1 MLSAVRSTVL
11 VVDDEESIRNYLS
24 EVLQFEGYECICFSE
39 SLAALAY
46 LTRGTK
52 LPDLM
57 LADISMP
64 DLGGIEL
71 LRSAKSMHPGMP
83 VILVSGLYELAL
95 ALEAID
101 AGADDYLRKP
111 VLPSEVATLVGK
123 YLQPDS
129 RQRGEDLQASIREL
143 LAEQPSNFESSERLR
158 DVFRKLGFK
167 RYETFQHS
175 KRVAAYAV
183 LLGRRCG
190 LPKKELDSLR
200 LGALLHDIGKIGV
213 PRNVLQ
219 KPGNLTADEW
229 QVMRSHPLIGYRL
242 LSAFPEL
249 RIEADIVRSHH
260 EEYSGS
266 GYPQQLQGEAIPY
279 AARLFS
285 IVDTFDAITSD
296 RPYRPAQSITKACE
310 EIGRMAG
317 GQFDPALVREF
328 LQIPVRDLEVVR
340 KQYPDAAGD
349 EELMP

>member
-1 MLSAVRSTVL
+1 MPSASRSTVL
-11 VVDDEESIRNYLS
+11 VVDDEESIRNYLA
-24 EVLQFEGYECICFSE
+24 EVLKFEGYQCICFSE

-46 LTRGTK
+46 LTRG
-52 LPDLM
+52 LSVPDLM
-57 LADISMP
+57 LADIAMP
-64 DLGGIEL
+64 GLGGIEL
-71 LRSAKSMHPGMP
+71 LRSAKSMHPEMP

-95 ALEAID
+95 ALEALD

-111 VLPSEVATLVGK
+111 VRPSELATLVGK

-129 RQRGEDLQASIREL
+129 HQRREAMQASIGEL
-143 LAEQPSNFESSERLR
+143 LAGQAADFENSDQLR
-158 DVFRKLGFK
+158 DIFRELGFK

-190 LPKKELDSLR
+190 LPQQQLDSLR

-219 KPGNLTADEW
+219 KPGNLSDDEW
-229 QVMRSHPLIGYRL
+229 QVMRAHPAIGYRL
-242 LSAFPEL
+242 LAAFPAM
-249 RIEADIVRSHH
+249 RGEAEIVYCHH
-260 EEYSGS
+260 EEYGGT
-266 GYPQQLQGEAIPY
+266 GYPQGLKAEAIPY

-296 RPYRPAQSITKACE
+296 RPYRLAQPVAQARE

-317 GQFDPALVREF
+317 AQFDPRLVREF
-328 LQIPVRDLEVVR
+328 LEIPAEELEEVRR
-340 KQYPDAAGD
+340 KYPDAAGS
-349 EELMP
+349 EESGS

>member
-1 MLSAVRSTVL
+1 MPSAPRSTVL
-11 VVDDEESIRNYLS
+11 VVDDEESIRNYLA
-24 EVLQFEGYECICFSE
+24 EVLLFEGYECICFSE

-46 LTRGTK
+46 LTRGAK

-101 AGADDYLRKP
+101 AGADDYLKKP
-111 VLPSEVATLVGK
+111 VRPSEVATLVGK

-129 RQRGEDLQASIREL
+129 QQRREELQASIREL
-143 LAEQPSNFESSERLR
+143 LAEHPSNFESSERLR

-219 KPGNLTADEW
+219 KPGNLTDDEW

-242 LSAFPEL
+242 LAGFPDL
-249 RIEADIVRSHH
+249 GIEADIVRSHH

-296 RPYRPAQSITKACE
+296 RPYRPAQSTTKACE

-317 GQFDPALVREF
+317 EQFDPALVREF
-328 LQIPVRDLEVVR
+328 MQIPAGDLEAVR

-349 EELMP
+349 EDLMP

>member
-1 MLSAVRSTVL
+1 MPSASRSTVL

-46 LTRGTK
+46 LTRG
-52 LPDLM
+52 LSRPDLM
-57 LADISMP
+57 LADIAMP

-71 LRSAKSMHPGMP
+71 LRSAKSMHPDMP

-95 ALEAID
+95 ALEALE
-101 AGADDYLRKP
+101 AGADDYLKKP
-111 VLPSEVATLVGK
+111 VRPSELATLVGK

-129 RQRGEDLQASIREL
+129 HERHEALQASIRDL
-143 LAEQPSNFESSERLR
+143 LAEQPSDFENCEQIR
-158 DVFRKLGFK
+158 DIFRKLGFK

-175 KRVAAYAV
+175 KRVSAYAV
-183 LLGRRCG
+183 LLGRHCG
-190 LPKKELDSLR
+190 LTTPELETLR
-200 LGALLHDIGKIGV
+200 LGALLHDIGKVGV

-219 KPGNLTADEW
+219 KPGNLSDDEW
-229 QVMRSHPLIGYRL
+229 QVMRSHPAIGYRL

-249 RIEADIVRSHH
+249 KKEAEIVYCHH

-266 GYPQQLQGEAIPY
+266 GYPQGLRGEAIPH

-296 RPYRPAQSITKACE
+296 RPYRPARSIAKARE

-317 GQFDPALVREF
+317 AQFDPALVRAF
-328 LQIPVRDLEVVR
+328 LRIPADELDEVR
-340 KQYPDAAGD
+340 KRYPDAAG
-349 EELMP
+349 EESVS

>member
-1 MLSAVRSTVL
+1 MPPASRSTVL
-11 VVDDEESIRNYLS
+11 VVDDEESIRNYLA

-46 LTRGTK
+46 LTRGLK

-57 LADISMP
+57 LADIAMP

-71 LRSAKSMHPGMP
+71 LRSAKSMHPEMP

-95 ALEAID
+95 ALEALD
-101 AGADDYLRKP
+101 AGADDYLKKP
-111 VLPSEVATLVGK
+111 VRPSELATLVGK

-129 RQRGEDLQASIREL
+129 HQRGEALQASIREL
-143 LAEQPSNFESSERLR
+143 LAEQPGDFENSEQIR
-158 DVFRKLGFK
+158 DIFRKLGFK

-190 LPKKELDSLR
+190 LPKEQLDSLR

-219 KPGNLTADEW
+219 KPGNLSDDEW
-229 QVMRSHPLIGYRL
+229 QVMRSHPAIGYRL

-249 RIEADIVRSHH
+249 RAEAEIVYSHH
-260 EEYSGS
+260 EEYGGS
-266 GYPQQLQGEAIPY
+266 GYPQGLRGEAIPY

-296 RPYRPAQSITKACE
+296 RPYRLAQSIAKARE

-317 GQFDPALVREF
+317 AQFDPALVREF
-328 LQIPVRDLEVVR
+328 LEIPGKELEEIGR
-340 KQYPDAAGD
+340 RYPDAAGGED
-349 EELMP
+349 LA